1 MRDAKVR
8 GLVIVLL
15 ILGFGFLKVPLES
28 SLLQMQQDANFQ
40 QVRLDLEM
48 REQLGQSGF
57 IAALG
62 GFRALV
68 ANLLW
73 IKAYT
78 EWEKT
83 HWEKMRQIFNTVTTL
98 QPSSLLFWDQSAWHL
113 AWNAAKA
120 ARYDESIPLESRRI
134 ARERYYWEAG
144 EDFLERGIRNN
155 PNRYE
160 LYEDMAFLQER
171 KFNNYCKA
179 AQYYAKAA
187 EFDEAPGYIPRF
199 VGYMLA
205 KCPGKE
211 REAYQ
216 QLKTLYELGED
227 QRLPSLIRDLKLME
241 DALDIP
247 QNQRIPEPMP
257 NFGRRPGIADPPADE
272 D

>member
-1 MRDAKVR
+1 MRNPKTR
-8 GLVIVLL
+8 RFVIAVL
-15 ILGFGFLKVPLES
+15 ILGFGFVKIPMES
-28 SLLQMQQDANFQ
+28 ALLQMQQDANFQ

-73 IKAYT
+73 IKGYT

-120 ARYDESIPLESRRI
+120 ARYDESIPLESQRI

-171 KFNNYCKA
+171 KFQNYCKA
-179 AQYYAKAA
+179 AKYYAKAA
-187 EFDEAPGYIPRF
+187 EFEEAPGYVPRF

-216 QLKTLYELGED
+216 QLKTLYDMGED

-241 DALDIP
+241 EALDIP
-247 QNQRIPEPMP
+247 ADQRIPDELPAHM
-257 NFGRRPGIADPPADE
+257 RRAAPDNPSSNE
-272 D
+272 N